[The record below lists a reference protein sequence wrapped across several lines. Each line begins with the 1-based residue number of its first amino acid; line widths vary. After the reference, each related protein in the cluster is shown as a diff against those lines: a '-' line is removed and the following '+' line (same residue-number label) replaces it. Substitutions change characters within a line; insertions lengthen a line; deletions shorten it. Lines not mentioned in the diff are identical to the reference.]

1 MCFKQVTYT
10 RLYQEGDI
18 LVQVILY
25 FYVVPIYIQLRGINL
40 HNFGSDNAFLDLTP
54 KASE

>member
-1 MCFKQVTYT
+1 MWFKQVTYA

-25 FYVVPIYIQLRGINL
+25 FYVVPIYI
-40 HNFGSDNAFLDLTP
+40 
-54 KASE
+54 